1 MFFDEARIYVKAG
14 DGGDGC
20 VSFRREKYVPLGG
33 PNGGDGGR
41 GGDVYLVANPH
52 LNTLVGFKR
61 RVHFKAQRGS
71 HGRGKGQKGRQ
82 GDDVFIEV
90 PPGTVVRDAETGEFI
105 ADLTEEGQQALVA
118 QGGRG
123 GRGNAAFATPTNQ
136 APRIAERGEPG
147 QERRLYLELK
157 LIADVGIVGVPN
169 AGKSTLLSVVSAAR
183 PKIADYPF
191 TTLEPSLGVVILDD
205 YTSFVMADIPGLIEG
220 AHAGTG
226 LGHEFL
232 RHIERTRIIIHLL
245 DGASA
250 DPLSDHES
258 INQELALF
266 DPELARK
273 PQLVVLNK
281 MDLPRAQSL
290 WPSVK
295 KAMKEQGQRA
305 LSISAVT
312 GKGVEEMLYVVTEML
327 ESLPPPLHPAPLA
340 PQSWGEWGEGGKRG
354 GEEPAI
360 TEVKVF
366 RPAEEDQAFTIT
378 WEDDAWR
385 VRGAEVERVVA
396 MTNWD
401 LDEAVQR
408 FQRIAETMG
417 LKGALREAGVQPGD
431 TVRIGQVELE
441 WQ

>member
-1 MFFDEARIYVKAG
+1 MFFDEAKIYVKAG
-14 DGGDGC
+14 DGGNGC

-33 PNGGDGGR
+33 PEGGDGGK

-52 LNTLVGFKR
+52 LNTLVHFKR
-61 RVHFKAQRGS
+61 RIHFKAQRGG
-71 HGRGKGQKGRQ
+71 HGKGKKQKGRQ
-82 GDDVFIEV
+82 GDDLLIEV
-90 PPGTVVRDAETGEFI
+90 PPGTVIRDAETGEFI
-105 ADLTEEGQQALVA
+105 AELIEEGQKALVA
-118 QGGRG
+118 RGGQG

-147 QERRLYLELK
+147 QERWLYLELK

-169 AGKSTLLSVVSAAR
+169 AGKSTLLAAVSAAR

-191 TTLEPSLGVVILDD
+191 TTLEPHLGVVTLDD

-220 AHAGTG
+220 AHAGAG

-232 RHIERTRIIIHLL
+232 RHIERTRVIIHLL

-250 DPLSDHES
+250 DPLSDYES
-258 INQELALF
+258 INEELALF
-266 DPELARK
+266 DPKLARK

-281 MDLPRAQSL
+281 MDLPQAQAL
-290 WPSVK
+290 WPSIK
-295 KAMKEQGQRA
+295 KAMEAQGQKA
-305 LSISAVT
+305 MSISAVT
-312 GKGVEEMLYVVTEML
+312 GQGVKEMLRSVADML
-327 ESLPPPLHPAPLA
+327 ESLP
-340 PQSWGEWGEGGKRG
+340 K
-354 GEEPAI
+354 EEPVT

-366 RPAEEDQAFTIT
+366 RPVEEEKAFIIT

-385 VRGAEVERVVA
+385 VRGTGIERVAA

-408 FQRIAETMG
+408 FQRIVEAMG
-417 LKGALREAGVQPGD
+417 LKAALKEAGVQPGD
-431 TVRIGQVELE
+431 TVRIGKVELE

>member
-1 MFFDEARIYVKAG
+1 MFFDEAKIYVKAG

-33 PNGGDGGR
+33 PNGGDGGK

-52 LNTLVGFKR
+52 LNTLINFKR
-61 RVHFKAQRGS
+61 RIHFKAQRGA
-71 HGRGKGQKGRQ
+71 HGKGKGQKGRQ
-82 GDDVFIEV
+82 GDDVFVEV
-90 PPGTVVRDAETGEFI
+90 PPGTVVRDAETGELF
-105 ADLTEEGQQALVA
+105 ADLMGEGQRALVA

-123 GRGNAAFATPTNQ
+123 GRGNAAFATSTNQ

-147 QERRLYLELK
+147 QERWLYLELK
-157 LIADVGIVGVPN
+157 LIADVGVVGVPN

-183 PKIADYPF
+183 PKIAAYLF
-191 TTLEPSLGVVILDD
+191 TTLEPNLGVVALGD

-220 AHAGTG
+220 AHAGAG

-250 DPLSDHES
+250 DPLADYQS
-258 INQELALF
+258 INEELALF
-266 DPELARK
+266 DPVLVRK

-281 MDLPRAQSL
+281 MDLPQAQAF
-290 WPSVK
+290 WPSVQ
-295 KAMKEQGQRA
+295 KAMKAQGQRA
-305 LSISAVT
+305 MSISAVT
-312 GKGVEEMLYVVTEML
+312 GEGVKEMLHSVAEML
-327 ESLPPPLHPAPLA
+327 ASLPLPLHPPQPFDRAQGRPL
-340 PQSWGEWGEGGKRG
+340 GGKRG
-354 GEEPAI
+354 GEEPAT

-366 RPAEEDQAFTIT
+366 RPVEEEALTIT

-385 VRGAEVERVVA
+385 VRGTEVERVVA
-396 MTNWD
+396 MTNWE

-408 FQRIAETMG
+408 FQRIADAIG
-417 LKGALREAGVQPGD
+417 LKAALREAGVQPGD
-431 TVRIGQVELE
+431 TVHIGEVELE

>member
-1 MFFDEARIYVKAG
+1 MFFDEAKIYVKAG

-33 PNGGDGGR
+33 PSGGDGGK

-52 LNTLVGFKR
+52 LNTLIGFKR
-61 RVHFKAQRGS
+61 RVHFKAQRGA

-82 GDDVFIEV
+82 GDDVYVEV

-105 ADLTEEGQQALVA
+105 ADLMEEGQKVLVA
-118 QGGRG
+118 QGGQG
-123 GRGNAAFATPTNQ
+123 GRGNAAFATSTNQ
-136 APRIAERGEPG
+136 APRIAERGAPG
-147 QERRLYLELK
+147 QERWLYLELK
-157 LIADVGIVGVPN
+157 LIADVGIVGMPN

-183 PKIADYPF
+183 PKIAAYPF
-191 TTLEPSLGVVILDD
+191 TTLEPNLGVVALGD

-220 AHAGTG
+220 AHAGAG

-232 RHIERTRIIIHLL
+232 RHIERTRMIIHLL
-245 DGASA
+245 DGTSA
-250 DPLSDHES
+250 DPLGDYQS
-258 INQELALF
+258 INEELALF

-281 MDLPRAQSL
+281 MDLPQAQAL

-295 KAMKEQGQRA
+295 KAMKARGQKA

-312 GKGVEEMLYVVTEML
+312 GEGVKEMLRSVAEML
-327 ESLPPPLHPAPLA
+327 ASLP
-340 PQSWGEWGEGGKRG
+340 K
-354 GEEPAI
+354 EEPPTA
-360 TEVKVF
+360 EVKVF
-366 RPAEEDQAFTIT
+366 RPAGEERALTIT

-385 VRGAEVERVVA
+385 VRGADVERVAA

-408 FQRIAETMG
+408 FQRIAEAMG
-417 LKGALREAGVQPGD
+417 LKAALREAGVQPGD
-431 TVRIGQVELE
+431 TVRIGEIELE

>member
-1 MFFDEARIYVKAG
+1 MFFDEAKIYVKAG

-33 PNGGDGGR
+33 PNGGNGGK
-41 GGDVYLVANPH
+41 GGDVYLVVNPH
-52 LNTLVGFKR
+52 LNTLISFKR
-61 RVHFKAQRGS
+61 RVHFKAQRGD

-82 GDDVFIEV
+82 GDDVFVEV
-90 PPGTVVRDAETGEFI
+90 PLGTVARDADTGEFI
-105 ADLTEEGQQALVA
+105 ADLMEEGQRALVA
-118 QGGRG
+118 QGGRS
-123 GRGNAAFATPTNQ
+123 GRGNAAFATSTNQ

-147 QERRLYLELK
+147 QERWLYLELK
-157 LIADVGIVGVPN
+157 LIADVGVIGVPN

-183 PKIADYPF
+183 PKIAAYPF
-191 TTLEPSLGVVILDD
+191 TTLEPNLGVVALGD

-220 AHAGTG
+220 AHTGAG

-232 RHIERTRIIIHLL
+232 RHIERTRMIIHLL

-250 DPLSDHES
+250 DPLADHES
-258 INQELALF
+258 INEELALF

-281 MDLPRAQSL
+281 MDLPQAQAL
-290 WPSVK
+290 WPSVE
-295 KAMKEQGQRA
+295 KAMKARGQRA
-305 LSISAVT
+305 MSISAVT
-312 GKGVEEMLYVVTEML
+312 GEGVKEMLRSVAEML
-327 ESLPPPLHPAPLA
+327 ASLP
-340 PQSWGEWGEGGKRG
+340 K
-354 GEEPAI
+354 EEPP
-360 TEVKVF
+360 TVEVKVF
-366 RPAEEDQAFTIT
+366 RPVEEEALAIT

-385 VRGAEVERVVA
+385 VWGFEVERVAA

-408 FQRIAETMG
+408 FQRIADATG
-417 LKGALREAGVQPGD
+417 LKAALRKAGVQIGD
-431 TVRIGQVELE
+431 TVRIGEAELE

>member
-1 MFFDEARIYVKAG
+1 VAIVFFDEAKIYIKAG

-33 PNGGDGGR
+33 PNGGNGGK
-41 GGDVYLVANPH
+41 GGDVYLMANPH
-52 LNTLVGFKR
+52 LNTLIGFKH
-61 RVHFKAQRGS
+61 RVHFKAQRGG
-71 HGRGKGQKGRQ
+71 HGRGKGQKGQQ
-82 GDDVFIEV
+82 GDDLFIEV
-90 PPGTVVRDAETGEFI
+90 PPGTVARDAETGDFI
-105 ADLTEEGQQALVA
+105 ADLTGEGQRALVA

-136 APRIAERGEPG
+136 APRIAERGAPG
-147 QERRLYLELK
+147 QERWLYLELK

-191 TTLEPSLGVVILDD
+191 TTLEPNLGVVAFDD

-220 AHAGTG
+220 AYAGAG

-245 DGASA
+245 DGAAA
-250 DPLSDHES
+250 DPLADYES
-258 INQELALF
+258 INEELALF

-281 MDLPRAQSL
+281 MDLPQAQAL

-295 KAMKEQGQRA
+295 KVMKAQGQKA
-305 LSISAVT
+305 MSISAVT
-312 GKGVEEMLYVVTEML
+312 GEGVKEMLRSVAEML
-327 ESLPPPLHPAPLA
+327 ASLPPPLHP
-340 PQSWGEWGEGGKRG
+340 PQSWGGKRG
-354 GEEPAI
+354 GEEPA
-360 TEVKVF
+360 TAEVKVF
-366 RPAEEDQAFTIT
+366 RPAEEERALTIT

-385 VRGAEVERVVA
+385 VRGAKVERVVA

-408 FQRIAETMG
+408 FQRIAEAMG
-417 LKGALREAGVQPGD
+417 LKAALREARVQPGD
-431 TVRIGQVELE
+431 TVRIGEVELE

>member
-1 MFFDEARIYVKAG
+1 VAIVFFDEAKIYVKAG

-33 PNGGDGGR
+33 PNGGDGGK

-52 LNTLVGFKR
+52 LNTLIGFKR
-61 RVHFKAQRGS
+61 RTHFKATRGG

-82 GDDVFIEV
+82 GDDLFIEV
-90 PPGTVVRDAETGEFI
+90 PPGTVVRDADTGDFVAE
-105 ADLTEEGQQALVA
+105 LMEEGQKALIA

-123 GRGNAAFATPTNQ
+123 GRGNAAFATSTNQ
-136 APRIAERGEPG
+136 APRIAERGAPG
-147 QERRLYLELK
+147 QERWLYLELK

-183 PKIADYPF
+183 PKIAAYPF
-191 TTLEPSLGVVILDD
+191 TTLEPNLGVVALDD

-220 AHAGTG
+220 AHAGAG

-232 RHIERTRIIIHLL
+232 RHIERTRMIIHLL
-245 DGASA
+245 DGATA
-250 DPLSDHES
+250 DPLADYES
-258 INQELALF
+258 INEELALF
-266 DPELARK
+266 DSKLASK

-281 MDLPRAQSL
+281 MDLPQAQAL

-295 KAMKEQGQRA
+295 KAMKAQGQKA
-305 LSISAVT
+305 VSISAVT
-312 GKGVEEMLYVVTEML
+312 GEGVKEMLRSVAEML
-327 ESLPPPLHPAPLA
+327 ESLP
-340 PQSWGEWGEGGKRG
+340 E
-354 GEEPAI
+354 EEPAT
-360 TEVKVF
+360 TEAKVF
-366 RPAEEDQAFTIT
+366 RPVEENKALTIT

-408 FQRIAETMG
+408 FQRIAEAMG
-417 LKGALREAGVQPGD
+417 LKAALKEAGVQPGD
-431 TVRIGQVELE
+431 TVRIGEVELE

>member
-1 MFFDEARIYVKAG
+1 MFFDEAKIYVKAG

-33 PNGGDGGR
+33 PNGGDGGK

-52 LNTLVGFKR
+52 LNTLIAFKR
-61 RVHFKAQRGS
+61 RVHFKAQRGG

-82 GDDVFIEV
+82 GDDLSIEV
-90 PPGTVVRDAETGEFI
+90 PPGTVVRDAERGDFI
-105 ADLTEEGQQALVA
+105 ADLMGGGQRALVA
-118 QGGRG
+118 EGGRG

-147 QERRLYLELK
+147 QERWLYLELK

-191 TTLEPSLGVVILDD
+191 TTLEPSLGVVAVDD
-205 YTSFVMADIPGLIEG
+205 YTSFVMADLPGLIKG
-220 AHAGTG
+220 AHAGAG

-232 RHIERTRIIIHLL
+232 RHIERTRMIIHLL

-250 DPLSDHES
+250 DPLADYES
-258 INQELALF
+258 INEELALF

-273 PQLVVLNK
+273 PQVVVLNK
-281 MDLPRAQSL
+281 MDLPQAQAL
-290 WPSVK
+290 WPSVA
-295 KAMKEQGQRA
+295 KAMKAQGQKA
-305 LSISAVT
+305 VSISAVT
-312 GKGVEEMLYVVTEML
+312 GEGVKDMLCSVAEML
-327 ESLPPPLHPAPLA
+327 ESLPKEKPATA
-340 PQSWGEWGEGGKRG
+340 
-354 GEEPAI
+354 
-360 TEVKVF
+360 EVKVF
-366 RPAEEDQAFTIT
+366 RPTPPSPPGRGGQRGGKAFTIT
-378 WEDDAWR
+378 WEDGAWQ
-385 VRGAEVERVVA
+385 VQGAEVERVGA

-408 FQRIAETMG
+408 FQRIAEAMG
-417 LKGALREAGVQPGD
+417 LKAALREAGVQPGD
-431 TVRIGQVELE
+431 TVRIGEVELE

>member
-1 MFFDEARIYVKAG
+1 MFFDEAKIYVKAG
-14 DGGDGC
+14 DGGNGC

-33 PNGGDGGR
+33 PNGGNGGK
-41 GGDVYLVANPH
+41 GGDVYLAANPR
-52 LNTLVGFKR
+52 LNTLVAFKR
-61 RVHFKAQRGS
+61 RIHFKAQRGD

-82 GDDVFIEV
+82 GDDVYVEV
-90 PPGTVVRDAETGEFI
+90 PPGTVVRDAETGEFV
-105 ADLTEEGQQALVA
+105 ADLTEEGQRALVA

-123 GRGNAAFATPTNQ
+123 GRGNAAFATSTNQ
-136 APRIAERGEPG
+136 APRIAERGAPG
-147 QERRLYLELK
+147 QERWLYLELK

-183 PKIADYPF
+183 PKIAAYPF
-191 TTLEPSLGVVILDD
+191 TTLEPNLGVVALGD

-220 AHAGTG
+220 AHAGAG

-232 RHIERTRIIIHLL
+232 RHIERTRMIIHLL

-250 DPLSDHES
+250 DPLADYQS
-258 INQELALF
+258 INGELALF
-266 DPELARK
+266 DPALARK

-281 MDLPRAQSL
+281 MDLPQAQAL
-290 WPSVK
+290 WPSVEQ
-295 KAMKEQGQRA
+295 AMKAQGQKA

-312 GKGVEEMLYVVTEML
+312 GEGVKEMLRSIAEML
-327 ESLPPPLHPAPLA
+327 ASLPPPLHP
-340 PQSWGEWGEGGKRG
+340 PQGGGKRG
-354 GEEPAI
+354 GEEPAT

-366 RPAEEDQAFTIT
+366 RPAEDEKAISIT

-385 VRGAEVERVVA
+385 VRGAEVERIAA

-408 FQRIAETMG
+408 FQRIADAMG
-417 LKGALREAGVQPGD
+417 LKAALREAGVQTGD
-431 TVRIGQVELE
+431 TVRIGEAELE

>member
-1 MFFDEARIYVKAG
+1 VVIVFFDEAKIYVKAG

-33 PNGGDGGR
+33 PNGGDGGK
-41 GGDVYLVANPH
+41 GGDVYLVVNPH
-52 LNTLVGFKR
+52 LNTLIAFKR
-61 RVHFKAQRGS
+61 HVHFKAQRGA
-71 HGRGKGQKGRQ
+71 HGRGKGQKGRW
-82 GDDVFIEV
+82 GDDLSIEV
-90 PPGTVVRDAETGEFI
+90 PPGTVVRDAETGDFI
-105 ADLTEEGQQALVA
+105 ADLTEEGQRALVV

-136 APRIAERGEPG
+136 SPRIAERGEPG
-147 QERRLYLELK
+147 QERWLYLELK

-191 TTLEPSLGVVILDD
+191 TTLEPNLGVVAVGD
-205 YTSFVMADIPGLIEG
+205 YTSFVMADLPGLIKG
-220 AHAGTG
+220 AHAGAG

-232 RHIERTRIIIHLL
+232 RHIERTRMIIHLL

-250 DPLSDHES
+250 DPLGDYES
-258 INQELALF
+258 INEELALF
-266 DPELARK
+266 DSKLARK

-281 MDLPRAQSL
+281 MDLPQAQAL

-295 KAMKEQGQRA
+295 RVMKAQGQKA
-305 LSISAVT
+305 VSISAVT
-312 GKGVEEMLYVVTEML
+312 GEGVKEMLHSVAEML
-327 ESLPPPLHPAPLA
+327 ESLPKETPVTA
-340 PQSWGEWGEGGKRG
+340 
-354 GEEPAI
+354 
-360 TEVKVF
+360 EVKVF
-366 RPAEEDQAFTIT
+366 RPTPPSPPGRGGERGGKAFAIT

-385 VRGAEVERVVA
+385 VRGAEIERVVA

-408 FQRIAETMG
+408 FQRIAEAMG
-417 LKGALREAGVQPGD
+417 LKAALREAGVQPGD
-431 TVRIGQVELE
+431 TVRIGEVELE

>member
-1 MFFDEARIYVKAG
+1 VTIVFFDEAKIHVKAG

-33 PNGGDGGR
+33 PDGGDGGK
-41 GGDVYLVANPH
+41 GGDVYLLANPH
-52 LNTLVGFKR
+52 LNTLIRFKR
-61 RVHFKAQRGS
+61 RVHFKAERGA

-82 GDDVFIEV
+82 GDDVLVEV
-90 PPGTVVRDAETGEFI
+90 SPGTVVRDAETEELI
-105 ADLTEEGQQALVA
+105 ADLMEAGQRALVA

-123 GRGNAAFATPTNQ
+123 GRGNAAFTTSTNQ
-136 APRIAERGEPG
+136 APRIAERGAPG
-147 QERRLYLELK
+147 QERWLYLELK
-157 LIADVGIVGVPN
+157 LIADVGVIGVPN

-183 PKIADYPF
+183 PKIAAYPF
-191 TTLEPSLGVVILDD
+191 TTLEPNLGVVALGD

-220 AHAGTG
+220 AHAGAG

-250 DPLSDHES
+250 DPLADYES
-258 INQELALF
+258 INEELALF
-266 DPELARK
+266 DSELARK

-281 MDLPRAQSL
+281 MDLPQAQAL
-290 WPSVK
+290 WPSVEQ
-295 KAMKEQGQRA
+295 AMNAQEQIA
-305 LSISAVT
+305 MSISAVT
-312 GKGVEEMLYVVTEML
+312 GEGVKEMLSSVAGML
-327 ESLPPPLHPAPLA
+327 ESLP
-340 PQSWGEWGEGGKRG
+340 K
-354 GEEPAI
+354 EEPAA

-366 RPAEEDQAFTIT
+366 RPVEEGKALTIT
-378 WEDDAWR
+378 WEDNAWQ
-385 VRGAEVERVVA
+385 VRGAKAERVAA

-408 FQRIAETMG
+408 FQRIADAIG
-417 LKGALREAGVQPGD
+417 LKAALREAGVQTGD
-431 TVRIGQVELE
+431 TVRIGEAELE